1 MGEFSKYKK
10 VEVPGG
16 ESVSEI
22 LSITDSEGN
31 EYFEVDYLSQDVV
44 YIEFS
49 NPNETDSE
57 NAPKI
62 IKPIQVP
69 RRFVLERQPGRT
81 FIQFG
86 FGSESDLTSDLVVD
100 PTNVL
105 LKMNGKNYITD
116 TSFDPYNFISSDKFG
131 VVPTNT
137 NLNMHQR
144 IIINTINY
152 DILNK
157 QYYNIFVFIYRKIQK
172 TFFS

>member
-1 MGEFSKYKK
+1 M
-10 VEVPGG
+10 EVPGG

-86 FGSESDLTSDLVVD
+86 FGSEMMVLTAE
-100 PTNVL
+100 
-105 LKMNGKNYITD
+105 D
-116 TSFDPYNFISSDKFG
+116 TSYFADTSSVRPDTLIKS
-131 VVPTNT
+131 
-137 NLNMHQR
+137 L
-144 IIINTINY
+144 
-152 DILNK
+152 LLWAWAS
-157 QYYNIFVFIYRKIQK
+157 
-172 TFFS
+172 FSN